1 MGVEWFW
8 RRRGWWCV
16 AGARLEC
23 WPGWGRGGREFGR
36 IRVGQKALVWMVV
49 SASRLAMEAT
59 GQVGRIKAAA
69 GNSACDG
76 SSRGEG

>member
-1 MGVEWFW
+1 MQATSRDDATGEARAWPRGSRLMGKD
-8 RRRGWWCV
+8 
-16 AGARLEC
+16 
-23 WPGWGRGGREFGR
+23 
-36 IRVGQKALVWMVV
+36 VGQKALVWMVV